1 MQVIKQLK
9 DISKNYN
16 VLFCDIWGCIHNG
29 KEAYQNCSKALVDFK
44 RNNGFVMLLTNAPRP
59 KNAVKAH
66 LSTFGI
72 SENTLTTL
80 QHREMLLK
88 IVCYQEML
96 GPRYFTWDQK
106 EM

>member
-29 KEAYQNCSKALVDFK
+29 KEAYQNALKALVEFK

-59 KNAVKAH
+59 KNEVNYLFSLLDNFLSNKIKELNKEKYLSIGESDRMTLRFVKPK
-66 LSTFGI
+66 
-72 SENTLTTL
+72 N
-80 QHREMLLK
+80 
-88 IVCYQEML
+88 
-96 GPRYFTWDQK
+96 
-106 EM
+106 